1 MTEKRTKSL
10 LTIEDAEALLIL
22 DEMLPLILDDD
33 VIKFLFGFDEQ
44 EFYNG
49 DYAVFK
55 DYTGNR
61 HFAYAALQVV
71 KKLKEKLTIDGY

>member
-1 MTEKRTKSL
+1 MSEKRTKSL

>member
-22 DEMLPLILDDD
+22 DEMLPLILDDE

-61 HFAYAALQVV
+61 HFAYAALQVI
-71 KKLKEKLTIDGY
+71 KRLKEKISSGDL